1 MSNIRD
7 SVDAWLALPTDSEEC
22 ERGYDPSENRW
33 ECLNDLISC
42 LFNDGH
48 NPCSHDGNSRTPL
61 EDACAIGWVHPTNY
75 FPSGK
80 TGRSCRRMPDDSPDK
95 C

>member
-22 ERGYDPSENRW
+22 ERGYDPAENRW
-33 ECLNDLISC
+33 KCLNDLLSC

-48 NPCSHDGNSRTPL
+48 NLCSHDGNSRTPL
-61 EDACAIGWVHPTNY
+61 EDAAAAFELLPF
-75 FPSGK
+75 FPVKNGK
-80 TGRSCRRMPDDSPDK
+80 NAE
-95 C
+95 